1 MLIYIRFN
9 NFFSFLNEAELSF
22 SMGKKPSK
30 SAYEVNITTTQD
42 ELRLNKVIAVLGAN
56 GSGKTQLLK
65 SLSFLVW
72 FICRSTQNLE
82 HNESIPFSP
91 FVSND
96 SEISEFEIGFAL
108 LNEFGVYQEYR
119 YELTLLSKKV
129 KREALYKKTSNS
141 FSYIFER
148 FCQDE
153 EMSYK
158 HREFLRPSLAD
169 DVGTNASLISYASL
183 LDSPVAIQ
191 VVEFFTG
198 FVTNL
203 ASNGRVTS
211 EKSHLTE
218 IAELLSTNED
228 LKKQAEKMLCQFDT
242 GISEIRFQKILAV
255 YSDQSQKEV
264 LMPVGVH
271 LYKDSK
277 FEMLFFDE
285 SNGTQSAFILL
296 GNLLVVLNEGG
307 IAVFDEMDN
316 DLHPHLLPIIID
328 LFKSKETNPHNAQL
342 IFSCHTPEV
351 FNTLNKHQLYLVEKY
366 NQESETWR
374 LDEVEGVRNDE
385 NLYAKYMAGAFEAV
399 PNV

>member
-1 MLIYIRFN
+1 MLIYVRFN

-30 SAYEVNITTTQD
+30 SAYDVNITTTQD

-72 FICRSTQNLE
+72 FIARSTQSLE
-82 HNESIPFSP
+82 HNEEIPFSP

-96 SEISEFEIGFAL
+96 SNISEFEIGFAL

-119 YELTLLSKKV
+119 YELTLLSKRV

-141 FSYIFER
+141 FSYVFER
-148 FCQDE
+148 FYQDE
-153 EMSYK
+153 KMSYK

-169 DVGTNASLISYASL
+169 DIGINASLISYASL
-183 LDSPVAIQ
+183 LDSPIAIQ
-191 VVEFFTG
+191 IVEFFKS
-198 FVTNL
+198 FDTNL
-203 ASNGRVTS
+203 ASNGRVIS

-228 LKKQAEKMLCQFDT
+228 IRKQAEKIMRQFDT
-242 GISEIRFQKILAV
+242 GISEIRFKKVVASYEDHSI
-255 YSDQSQKEV
+255 KEV

-271 LYKDSK
+271 LYRDSK
-277 FEMLFFDE
+277 FEMFFFNE
-285 SNGTQSAFILL
+285 SNGTQSAFLLL

-307 IAVFDEMDN
+307 VAIFDEMDN

-328 LFKSKETNPHNAQL
+328 LFKSEETNPHNAQL

-351 FNTLNKHQLYLVEKY
+351 FNILNKHQLYLVEKY
-366 NQESETWR
+366 DQESETWR
-374 LDEVEGVRNDE
+374 LDEVEGVRSDA

>member
-9 NFFSFLNEAELSF
+9 NFFSFLNENELSF

-30 SAYEVNITTTQD
+30 SAYDVNVTTTQD

-72 FICRSTQNLE
+72 FIARSTQTLE
-82 HNESIPFSP
+82 HNEDLPFST
-91 FVSND
+91 FVSN
-96 SEISEFEIGFAL
+96 SGNVSEFEIGFAL

-119 YELTLLSKKV
+119 YELTLLSKRV
-129 KREALYKKTSNS
+129 KREALYKKTSSS
-141 FSYIFER
+141 FSYVFER
-148 FCQDE
+148 FYQDE
-153 EMSYK
+153 KMSYK
-158 HREFLRPSLAD
+158 HRDFLRPSLAD
-169 DVGTNASLISYASL
+169 DVGANASLISYATL
-183 LDSPVAIQ
+183 LDIPIAIQ
-191 VVEFFTG
+191 MVEFFKS
-198 FVTNL
+198 FDTNL
-203 ASNGRVTS
+203 ASNGRITS

-218 IAELLSTNED
+218 VAELLSTNEV

-242 GISEIRFQKILAV
+242 GISEIKFQKILAV
-255 YSDQSQKEV
+255 YADQSKKEV

-296 GNLLVVLNEGG
+296 GSLLVVLNEGG
-307 IAVFDEMDN
+307 VAIFDEMDN
-316 DLHPHLLPIIID
+316 DLHPHLLPTIID
-328 LFKSKETNPHNAQL
+328 LFKSQETNPHNAQL

-351 FNTLNKHQLYLVEKY
+351 FNILKKHQIYLVEKY
-366 NQESETWR
+366 EQESETWR
-374 LDEVEGVRNDE
+374 LDEVEGVRSDE